1 MSIFRSEDM
10 YLYKIVMGKDSEKA
24 ITHILGN
31 RNIAQFVNM
40 NAHEQVYNLPYM
52 DLIKKCEET
61 ERKVLYLQG
70 KCQHFYITLKPAQSP
85 EQMQELLSDYARFKE
100 KGNDLLFDQFEKDIS
115 KAEEFVKYQFE
126 RANTLHTESQTL
138 IEHYN
143 VVKRAGKMIYGAEV
157 IDMAF

>member
-61 ERKVLYLQG
+61 ERKVLYL
-70 KCQHFYITLKPAQSP
+70 
-85 EQMQELLSDYARFKE
+85 
-100 KGNDLLFDQFEKDIS
+100 
-115 KAEEFVKYQFE
+115 
-126 RANTLHTESQTL
+126 
-138 IEHYN
+138 
-143 VVKRAGKMIYGAEV
+143 
-157 IDMAF
+157 